1 MNGTLSGVEPPFVN
15 CAIEL
20 NGSCADQGGGGDCS
34 FGTGSGYTKSG
45 NGAASTGI
53 DFNCNGFLCSE
64 NNRCN
69 NNSVT
74 LSLTLSCTCI

>member
-1 MNGTLSGVEPPFVN
+1 MLERTSTSTTRFL
-15 CAIEL
+15 A
-20 NGSCADQGGGGDCS
+20 ADCDTRDEADHGGGGDCS